1 MFFTLGERQWTTVVE
16 EPIHIASITT
26 YQGGFCFIEDH
37 IKFKFIELNSSLGI
51 IIKDLSSNYP
61 TPDIGAYQFLVV
73 SFCGDLL
80 LVQLNLDI
88 NIKIYKMDWKTK
100 NFN

>member
-1 MFFTLGERQWTTVVE
+1 MYRFSNSGWPPSSKLDVLHIKGEAVDNGCGGAHTD
-16 EPIHIASITT
+16 ITT

-51 IIKDLSSNYP
+51 IINDLSSNYP

-80 LVQLNLDI
+80 LV
-88 NIKIYKMDWKTK
+88 
-100 NFN
+100 